1 MTVKLSKTCEL
12 VLNAI
17 RKNPDIATFELKP
30 LLPEL
35 TSSQVHNAVSYLK
48 LIGLIRV
55 SGRRTILT
63 SAGYPYTHAT
73 YTAKYTRRPAPEAPE
88 APEVKDAPEVQV
100 SEDRDVVLLRH
111 LTDIYKALSIM
122 TEQQDALIEVLK
134 GTLLDLAETKQQ
146 LDEAQARRNWWDA
159 VKEWFA

>member
-1 MTVKLSKTCEL
+1 MTTKLSKTNEL
-12 VLNAI
+12 VLKTI
-17 RKNPDIATFELKP
+17 RKNPDIATSELKP

-35 TSSQVHNAVSYLK
+35 TASKVHNAVSYLK
-48 LIGLIRV
+48 IMGLIRV

-88 APEVKDAPEVQV
+88 VKDAPEVQV

-111 LTDIYKALSIM
+111 LTDIYKALSTM